1 MQYCL
6 IECFFYRSPCLIDR
20 CFAYKSNKHY
30 ISSCTEPKNNL
41 IPSFIQYF
49 ICPSHLIGRVEF
61 MLLDP
66 IHIDDEV
73 HLSEV
78 TQPVVNPVMFDLK
91 LDGQEEVLS
100 QGQDEFY
107 PHDNI

>member
-1 MQYCL
+1 M
-6 IECFFYRSPCLIDR
+6 P
-20 CFAYKSNKHY
+20 
-30 ISSCTEPKNNL
+30 
-41 IPSFIQYF
+41 
-49 ICPSHLIGRVEF
+49 
-61 MLLDP
+61 LDP